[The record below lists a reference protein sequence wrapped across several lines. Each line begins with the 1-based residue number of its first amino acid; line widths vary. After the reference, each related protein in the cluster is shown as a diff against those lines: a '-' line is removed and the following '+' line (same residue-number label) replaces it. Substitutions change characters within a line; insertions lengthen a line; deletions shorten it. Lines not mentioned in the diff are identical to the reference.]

1 MYLRISFFFQFS
13 GIRFTASA
21 RASRVT
27 HSIISEAGL
36 LDPSSFL
43 YSPAIQIDYNVHT
56 LEHIT
61 VTNNLF
67 DGIQILHNDVY
78 ANARVRT

>member
-1 MYLRISFFFQFS
+1 M
-13 GIRFTASA
+13 
-21 RASRVT
+21 T